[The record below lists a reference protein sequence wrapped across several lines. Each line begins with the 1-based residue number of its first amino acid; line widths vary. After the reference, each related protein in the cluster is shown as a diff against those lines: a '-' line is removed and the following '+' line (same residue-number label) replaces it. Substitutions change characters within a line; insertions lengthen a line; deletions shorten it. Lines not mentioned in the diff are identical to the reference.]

1 MKLTEKRD
9 IYWIDNNLTITEVWK
24 YIHNIMEINC
34 LWACKDCWSA
44 PCECWNNN
52 Y

>member
-24 YIHNIMEINC
+24 DVHNIMINC